1 MRRSQLLQAACTEA
15 DALSAR
21 FLLRID
27 KLADGC
33 EESAEAIEHV
43 ADTAEAFEPRR
54 WPLG

>member
-1 MRRSQLLQAACTEA
+1 MRRSQLLQAATEA
-15 DALSAR
+15 DALRAR

-33 EESAEAIEHV
+33 EENAEAIEHV
-43 ADTAEAFEPRR
+43 ADTAEAYEPRR